1 MNQPMLHALRRKD
14 MACRKGAFI
23 FKKNLPRLKI
33 FFQRLKNFFHALE
46 KIFQALEKIFPGKEV
61 FLENNPFARAG
72 ISGPSEGIQKA
83 TTFLSIYNQPQ
94 PF

>member
-1 MNQPMLHALRRKD
+1 
-14 MACRKGAFI
+14 
-23 FKKNLPRLKI
+23 KNLPRLKI
-33 FFQRLKNFFHALE
+33 FFQRLKNFFQALE
-46 KIFQALEKIFPGKEV
+46 KNFQALEKIFPGKEV